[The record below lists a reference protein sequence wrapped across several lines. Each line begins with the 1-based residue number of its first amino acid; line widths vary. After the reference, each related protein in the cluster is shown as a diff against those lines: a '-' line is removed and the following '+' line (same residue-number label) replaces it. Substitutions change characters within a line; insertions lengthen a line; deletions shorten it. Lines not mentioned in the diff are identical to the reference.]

1 MKSSVLDLLQCPN
14 CSSALLVTEDG
25 KMCKCRGERS
35 HCFDFSKSGYL
46 NLSGPRGGEGDNK
59 EAILARRSFLNEG
72 YYQPLSSKICQILK
86 EHNVKRVL
94 DAGCGEGYYTN
105 RLFDEMDVLGIDLS
119 KNGIDLAAKTAKQKG
134 NGFGFLIASLFTMPI
149 RNESMD
155 AVLNLFAPCA
165 EEEFLRVLKPGG
177 LLVLVAA
184 GERHLLGLKKTIY
197 DNPYL
202 NMGRADLPQ
211 NMTLVS
217 HDRLTYQA
225 CIRGNEQIMA
235 LFSMTPYYWRTSSTD
250 REKLQNLENLETD
263 LDFDIFLFRKDS

>member
-1 MKSSVLDLLQCPN
+1 
-14 CSSALLVTEDG
+14 
-25 KMCKCRGERS
+25 
-35 HCFDFSKSGYL
+35 
-46 NLSGPRGGEGDNK
+46 
-59 EAILARRSFLNEG
+59 
-72 YYQPLSSKICQILK
+72 
-86 EHNVKRVL
+86 
-94 DAGCGEGYYTN
+94 
-105 RLFDEMDVLGIDLS
+105 
-119 KNGIDLAAKTAKQKG
+119 
-134 NGFGFLIASLFTMPI
+134 
-149 RNESMD
+149 MD